1 MSDLRIAGAEIFIIP
16 AGAQRQPVLRLH
28 TDSGITGLG
37 EAAVGFAIGAL
48 GAAGMIEDLVNHLIL
63 GEDPFAVEHLWQEMY
78 DHSFWAKG
86 GGSVTFAAISAI
98 ETALLDIKGK
108 ALGLPV
114 YELIGGK
121 CRDRLR
127 TYCNGWSFTARTAEE
142 FADAARLVIDQGW
155 TALKM
160 YPLANPKMPNDTF
173 TTVRH
178 VSGRHLEREEAELA
192 VARVAAVRRAI
203 GPEVQLMLDVS
214 GEVTPGDMIRL
225 ARRFAEHD
233 ILFLEEPSDAMD
245 PAGIRRVRDQVS
257 IPIAAGERVSSRYGF
272 RQLFEHEAVDIAQP
286 DLGNTGGILESKKIA
301 AMAEAFN
308 VRVAPH
314 VCGGP
319 VLNAA
324 SVQLSA
330 SLPSVLIHELY
341 PFRHPDH
348 FAYVDR
354 APEREVRDGMLPVR
368 DEPGLGI
375 SLREEVV
382 TLHRRAVCGAVPG

>member
-1 MSDLRIAGAEIFIIP
+1 MSNLRITGAEVFVVP

-28 TDSGITGLG
+28 TDAGVTGLG

-63 GEDPFAVEHLWQEMY
+63 GQDPFAVEHLWQEMY

-121 CRDRLR
+121 CRDTLR
-127 TYCNGWSFTARTAEE
+127 TYCNGWSFTARTPEE
-142 FADAARLVIDQGW
+142 FADAARRVIDQGW

-160 YPLANPKMPNDTF
+160 YPLANPKTANDSF

-178 VSGRHLEREEAELA
+178 VSGRHLERAEATLA

-203 GPEVQLMLDVS
+203 GPDVELMLDVS
-214 GEVTPGDMIRL
+214 GEVTPGDMILL
-225 ARRFAEHD
+225 AHRFAEHD

-245 PAGIRRVRDQVS
+245 PAGIRRVRDNVPM
-257 IPIAAGERVSSRYGF
+257 PIAAGERATSRYGF
-272 RQLFEHEAVDIAQP
+272 RQLFEHEAIDIAQP
-286 DLGNTGGILESKKIA
+286 DPGNTGGILESKRIA

-324 SVQLSA
+324 GAQLSA
-330 SLPSVLIHELY
+330 SLPSLVMQELY

-354 APEREVRDGMLPVR
+354 APEQDVKDGMLPVR

-375 SLREEVV
+375 ALRDAVV
-382 TLHRRAVCGAVPG
+382 APHRRAVCGVVK

>member
-1 MSDLRIAGAEIFIIP
+1 MSDLRITGGEVFVVP
-16 AGAQRQPVLRLH
+16 AGAHRQPVLRLH
-28 TDSGITGLG
+28 TDAGVTGLG
-37 EAAVGFAIGAL
+37 EAAVAFGIGAL
-48 GAAGMIEDLVNHLIL
+48 GASGMIEDLVNHLIL
-63 GEDPFAVEHLWQEMY
+63 GQDPFAVERLWQAMY

-108 ALGLPV
+108 ALGLPI

-121 CRDRLR
+121 CRDTLR
-127 TYCNGWSFTARTAEE
+127 TYCNGWSFTASRPEE
-142 FADAARLVIDQGW
+142 FADAARRVIDQGW

-160 YPLANPKMPNDTF
+160 YPLANPKTANDSF

-178 VSGRHLEREEAELA
+178 VSGRHLEREDADLA

-203 GPEVQLMLDVS
+203 GPNVELMLDVS

-225 ARRFAEHD
+225 AHRFAEHD
-233 ILFLEEPSDAMD
+233 ILFLEEPSDPMD
-245 PAGIRRVRDQVS
+245 PAGIRRVRDNVPM
-257 IPIAAGERVSSRYGF
+257 PIAAGERATSRYGF
-272 RQLFEHEAVDIAQP
+272 RPLFEQEAIDIAQP
-286 DLGNTGGILESKKIA
+286 DPGNTGGILETKRIA

-324 SVQLSA
+324 GMQVSA
-330 SLPSVLIHELY
+330 SLPSLLIQELY

-348 FAYVDR
+348 FAYVDH
-354 APEREVRDGMLPVR
+354 APEQDVKDGMLPVR

-375 SLREEVV
+375 ALRDAVV
-382 TLHRRAVCGAVPG
+382 APHRRAVCGVVK

>member
-1 MSDLRIAGAEIFIIP
+1 MSNLKVTGAEVFVVP

-28 TDSGITGLG
+28 TDAGITGVG

-48 GAAGMIEDLVNHLIL
+48 GAAGMMEDLVNHLIL
-63 GEDPFAVEHLWQEMY
+63 GQDPFAVEHLWQEMY

-114 YELIGGK
+114 YELMGGK
-121 CRDRLR
+121 CRDTLR
-127 TYCNGWSFTARTAEE
+127 TYCNGWSFTARQPEE
-142 FADAARLVIDQGW
+142 FADAARRVIDQGW

-160 YPLANPKMPNDTF
+160 YPLANPKTSNDAF

-178 VSGRHLEREEAELA
+178 VSGRHLEREDAELA

-203 GPEVQLMLDVS
+203 GPNIELMLDLS

-245 PAGIRRVRDQVS
+245 PAGIRRVRDNVPM
-257 IPIAAGERVSSRYGF
+257 PIAAGERVSTRYGF
-272 RQLFEHEAVDIAQP
+272 RQLFELEAIDIAQP
-286 DLGNTGGILESKKIA
+286 DLGNTGGLLESKKIA

-324 SVQLSA
+324 SLHLSA

-354 APEREVRDGMLPVR
+354 APEQDVKDGFLPVR
-368 DEPGLGI
+368 HEPGIGI
-375 SLREEVV
+375 ALRDDVV
-382 TLHRRAVCGAVPG
+382 APHRRAVCGVVSG

>member
-1 MSDLRIAGAEIFIIP
+1 MSSLRITGAEVFVVP

-28 TDSGITGLG
+28 TDSGITGVG

-63 GEDPFAVEHLWQEMY
+63 GQDPFAVEHLWQEMY

-127 TYCNGWSFTARTAEE
+127 TYCNGWSFTAQQPEE
-142 FADAARLVIDQGW
+142 FADAARRVIDQGW
-155 TALKM
+155 SALKM
-160 YPLANPKMPNDTF
+160 YPLANPKTSNDTF

-178 VSGRHLEREEAELA
+178 VSGRHLEREDAELA

-203 GPEVQLMLDVS
+203 GPDVQLMLDVS
-214 GEVTPGDMIRL
+214 GEVTPGDMIPL
-225 ARRFAEHD
+225 ARRFAEYD

-245 PAGIRRVRDQVS
+245 PAGIRRVRDNVP
-257 IPIAAGERVSSRYGF
+257 IPIAAGERVTSRYGF
-272 RQLFEHEAVDIAQP
+272 RQLFEREAVDIAQP

-324 SVQLSA
+324 SLHLSA
-330 SLPSVLIHELY
+330 SLPSMLIHELY

-354 APEREVRDGMLPVR
+354 APEKDVKEGYLPVR
-368 DEPGLGI
+368 DDPGLGI
-375 SLREEVV
+375 ALREETVAP
-382 TLHRRAVCGAVPG
+382 HRRAVCGVISS

>member
-1 MSDLRIAGAEIFIIP
+1 MSGLRITGAEVFVVP
-16 AGAQRQPVLRLH
+16 AGAQRQPVVRLH
-28 TDSGITGLG
+28 TDGGITGLG

-63 GEDPFAVEHLWQEMY
+63 GEDPFATEQLWQEMY

-86 GGSVTFAAISAI
+86 GGSILFSAMSAI

-114 YELIGGK
+114 YELIGGR
-121 CRDRLR
+121 CRSAVR
-127 TYCNGWSFTARTAEE
+127 TYANGWSFTAREPAE
-142 FADAARLVIDQGW
+142 FAEAAKRVIDQGW

-160 YPLANPKMPNDTF
+160 YPLANPKTSGDTY

-178 VSGRHLEREEAELA
+178 VSGRHLEREAMELA

-203 GPEVQLMLDVS
+203 GPNVELMLDVS
-214 GEVTPGDMIRL
+214 GEVTPGDIIRL

-233 ILFLEEPSDAMD
+233 ILFLEEPVDAMD
-245 PAGIRRVRDQVS
+245 PAGIRRVRDQVP
-257 IPIAAGERVSSRYGF
+257 IPIAAGERVTSRYGF
-272 RQLFEHEAVDIAQP
+272 RQLFEREAVDIAQP
-286 DLGNTGGILESKKIA
+286 DLGNTGGILEAKKIA
-301 AMAEAFN
+301 AMAEAFD

-324 SVQLSA
+324 SLHLSA
-330 SLPSVLIHELY
+330 SLPSLLIHELY

-354 APEREVRDGMLPVR
+354 APEKDVRAGLLPVR
-368 DEPGLGI
+368 GDPGLGI
-375 SLREEVV
+375 ALRNEVV
-382 TLHRRAVCGAVPG
+382 MRHRRAVCGTVT